1 MLKECVAPEELEQS
15 HHRREQLRIK
25 ALHDT
30 KKQSAEQVV
39 CIKINGVN
47 CECCPECGRLA
58 SPLDTECHWCFQ
70 KLKRGI

>member
-1 MLKECVAPEELEQS
+1 MKVY
-15 HHRREQLRIK
+15 
-25 ALHDT
+25 LHDT